1 MTNVRETKEHEQNTY
16 TDNSKSRCDATHA
29 ETSSRRKNRTWI
41 CCHAN
46 RIDTA
51 RHYRRSEHHVETDR
65 RGHQRIL
72 PMRPNFSGQWSSS
85 CCYCSLERRCQPLE
99 QRRRRMI
106 GTQREQGHGASLV
119 VGGDR
124 IWQGLISTIH
134 TCTQVLLVAKS
145 EEWALSISTHH
156 ARPPFQTTAEPLVA
170 LRFPH
175 FSGRPACALQSG
187 VGDEGAFGPSIFAKF
202 CRVDLDLLT

>member
-1 MTNVRETKEHEQNTY
+1 MTNARETKEHEQNTY

-145 EEWALSISTHH
+145 EEWALSILH
-156 ARPPFQTTAEPLVA
+156 PPA
-170 LRFPH
+170 LSDDCRALGRITLPAFFWPAGALCSQASATRAL
-175 FSGRPACALQSG
+175 SGRPFSR
-187 VGDEGAFGPSIFAKF
+187 SFAE
-202 CRVDLDLLT
+202 